1 MSVPED
7 PRNKLKNALLDMK
20 INFNGKREAI
30 PPGISLVASVNPG
43 NYYIQYAK
51 LSKVTPTQ
59 LEIDSTGRL
68 ITRNIHIIIDAFDIV
83 TSIYAK
89 NKY

>member
-1 MSVPED
+1 MTED
-7 PRNKLKNALLDMK
+7 PRNKLKSALLNMK
-20 INFNGKREAI
+20 ISFNGKRESI
-30 PPGISLVASVNPG
+30 PPGISLIDSVKPG

-68 ITRNIHIIIDAFDIV
+68 ITTNIHIVIDAFDIV